1 MSKPFLTA
9 AWKNLVLIN
18 YSVAPATLKPYLPY
32 GVELDSFNGIHYLS
46 LVGFMFRDT
55 TVMGMKIPFHIN
67 FPEVNL
73 RFYVK
78 YNDLGKWKRGVVFLS
93 EIVPKYAVA
102 FLANSIY
109 KENYRRMPM
118 RVIEEINAQR
128 ISTSY
133 EWKFRNNWNQLAVS
147 APNQSISLQEGS
159 EEEFIT
165 EHFWGYAKYSAAEAS
180 EYHVAHPRWNMFK
193 VDSHTVRCDFKSLYG
208 EAFSPLNNQEPVS
221 VFFAEG
227 SSIEVYS
234 KRLVSPHAMG

>member
-9 AWKNLVLIN
+9 AWKNLALIN
-18 YSVAPATLKPYLPY
+18 YSVDPAILKPYLPY

-55 TVMGMKIPFHIN
+55 SVMGMKVPFHVN

-78 YNDLGKWKRGVVFLS
+78 YNDQGQWKRGVVFLS

-102 FLANSIY
+102 FIANRIY

-118 RVIEEINAQR
+118 RVTETIDAQR
-128 ISTSY
+128 ISSSY
-133 EWKFRNNWNQLAVS
+133 EWNFRGEWNQLAVS
-147 APNQSISLQEGS
+147 APNQPIALQENS

-165 EHFWGYAKYSAAEAS
+165 EHFWGYAKYSDAKAS
-180 EYHVAHPRWNMFK
+180 EYQVAHPRWNTYK
-193 VDSHTVRCDFKSLYG
+193 VDSYTVRCNFKSLYG
-208 EAFSPLNNQEPVS
+208 ADFSMLNEQDPVS

-227 SSIEVYS
+227 SVIEVYP
-234 KRLVSPHAMG
+234 KRLV

>member
-18 YSVAPATLKPYLPY
+18 YSVDPSVLKPFLPN
-32 GVELDSFNGIHYLS
+32 GVELDTFNGIHYVS

-55 TVMGMKIPFHIN
+55 AVMGMKIPFHIN

-78 YNDLGKWKRGVVFLS
+78 YKDQGNWKRGVVFLS

-102 FLANSIY
+102 FIANRLY

-118 RVIEEINAQR
+118 RVTENFSSDKIDL
-128 ISTSY
+128 SY
-133 EWKFRNNWNQLAVS
+133 EWKFNGAWNKLAVH
-147 APNQSISLQEGS
+147 APNQLSPLQPGS

-165 EHFWGYAKYSAAEAS
+165 EHFWGYAKYAEAKAS
-180 EYHVAHPRWNMFK
+180 EYQVAHPRWNTYK
-193 VDSHTVRCDFKSLYG
+193 VENYTVDCDFKALYG
-208 EAFSPLNNQEPVS
+208 EAFSQLNEISPVS

-227 SSIEVYS
+227 SAIEVYP
-234 KRLVSPHAMG
+234 KRIV

>member
-9 AWKNLVLIN
+9 AWKNLALIN
-18 YSVAPATLKPYLPY
+18 YSIDPSILKPYLPY
-32 GVELDSFNGIHYLS
+32 GVELDTFNGIHYLS

-55 TVMGMKIPFHIN
+55 SVLGIKIPFHVN

-102 FLANSIY
+102 FIANSIY
-109 KENYRRMPM
+109 RENYRRMPM
-118 RVIEEINAQR
+118 RVTEEISEQR

-133 EWKFRNNWNQLAVS
+133 EWKFRDNWNQLAVS
-147 APNQSISLQEGS
+147 APNQPIVLQDGS

-165 EHFWGYAKYSAAEAS
+165 EHFWGYAKYSAEEAS
-180 EYHVAHPRWNMFK
+180 EYQVKHPRWNTFN
-193 VDSHTVRCDFKSLYG
+193 VDSYNIECDFSSLYG
-208 EAFSPLNNQEPVS
+208 KAFSTLNKQEPVS

-227 SSIEVYS
+227 SAIEVFP
-234 KRLVSPHAMG
+234 KRLVSRF

>member
-18 YSVAPATLKPYLPY
+18 YSVDPAILKPYLPY
-32 GVELDSFNGIHYLS
+32 GVSLDTFNGIHYLS

-55 TVMGMKIPFHIN
+55 TVMGMKIPFHLN

-102 FLANSIY
+102 FIANSIY

-118 RVIEEINAQR
+118 RVTEAMDAMR

-147 APNQSISLQEGS
+147 ASSTSIALEEGS

-165 EHFWGYAKYSAAEAS
+165 EHFWGYAKYSAVEAS
-180 EYHVAHPRWNMFK
+180 EYHVAHPRWNMYK
-193 VDSHTVRCDFKSLYG
+193 VDSYTINCDFKSLYG
-208 EAFSPLNNQEPVS
+208 EAFSPLSNQAPES

-227 SSIEVYS
+227 SNIEVFP
-234 KRLVSPHAMG
+234 KRLVSPQAIE